1 MKTIFPESALA
12 HKYLDGLEG
21 LEIGASAHNPFGL
34 RTRNVDIADLFNT
47 DTYKKHEV
55 DMCAEAAPIDIV
67 APGDALPVPDGS
79 QDFVVS
85 SHVLEHFPDPIKTLK
100 EWYRVVRREGY
111 VFMIVPHQERT
122 FDRDRTRTT
131 FDELLRRHEGREIPS
146 PDPKTGHYSF
156 WITEDL
162 IELVQHIGLDWSIVD
177 FQDVDD
183 KVGNGFTIALK
194 KGTASEDSKREI
206 DERIAKLRESTQKN
220 SRSIFRPGSK
230 PGRIKKL
237 SENAIHAAR
246 RGGLR
251 GLATRL
257 REYAR
262 PKR

>member
-12 HKYLDGLEG
+12 HEYLDGLSG
-21 LEIGASAHNPFGL
+21 LEVGASAHNPFGL
-34 RTRNVDIADLFNT
+34 HTRNVDIADEFNT

-55 DMCAEAAPIDIV
+55 DMCDEAAPIDII
-67 APGDALPVPDGS
+67 APGDALPLPDES
-79 QDFVVS
+79 QDFVLS

-100 EWYRVVRREGY
+100 EWYRVVRPEGY

-122 FDRDRTRTT
+122 FDRGRARTT
-131 FDELLRRHEGREIPS
+131 IDELLRRHEGKEAPM

-162 IELVQHIGLDWSIVD
+162 IELVRGIGLDWSLVD
-177 FQDVDD
+177 FQDADD
-183 KVGNGFTIALK
+183 KVGNGFTIVLK
-194 KGTASEDSKREI
+194 KGTVSEDSEREM
-206 DERIAKLRESTQKN
+206 DTRIAKLKESTRKN

-230 PGRIKKL
+230 LGRIKKL
-237 SENAIHAAR
+237 SENAARAVR
-246 RGGLR
+246 RGGMR